1 MMDSA
6 DGLAVQ
12 NPQRR
17 LVMADSAGCIWGN
30 GGDRTRAHQNSC
42 LTDLDSYRWL
52 ALMAASGWGRWGNK
66 WRSHSNLRPDGKGAF
81 HKAAIRSP

>member
-1 MMDSA
+1 MDTA

-17 LVMADSAGCIWGN
+17 LVMADSATGAFGAMAAIALVLIK
-30 GGDRTRAHQNSC
+30 TAA

-52 ALMAASGWGRWGNK
+52 ALMAARW
-66 WRSHSNLRPDGKGAF
+66 DAGATGGD
-81 HKAAIRSP
+81 RTV